1 MLGMNCG
8 AMAGERWGMMTG
20 PLDQASGSGG
30 ERLPEPLPRD
40 PFILFQ
46 AWFNQAR
53 TRGAQPNPNA
63 FTLATLDP
71 DGRLS
76 ARIVLC
82 KGIDSRSGH
91 IVFYTNYLGRKGL
104 ALTAHPRAAAV
115 FHWDHAD
122 RQVRI
127 EGPVTRS
134 PAAESDAYFKSRP
147 WPSRIGAWASDQS
160 RPIESREALA
170 RKVEEAC
177 VRFGIDPAHPPRA
190 REEVEI
196 PRPPHWGGFRLWAE
210 RVELWAGGE
219 GRLHDRAEWV
229 RKLRAS
235 TGAEGDAWEAESDWA
250 TCRLQP

>member
-1 MLGMNCG
+1 MH
-8 AMAGERWGMMTG
+8 EPPTMMHG
-20 PLDQASGSGG
+20 PMDQADRPGSQ
-30 ERLPEPLPRD
+30 RLPEPLPRE
-40 PFILFQ
+40 PFGLFR
-46 AWFNQAR
+46 AWFDQAR
-53 TRGAQPNPNA
+53 ARAAQPNPNA

-71 DGRLS
+71 DGRLG

-82 KGIDSRSGH
+82 KGIDRASGH

-134 PAAESDAYFKSRP
+134 PAAESDAYFRSRP
-147 WPSRIGAWASDQS
+147 WPSRIGAWASEQS
-160 RPIESREALA
+160 RPIESRAALA
-170 RKVEEAC
+170 RKVEEVCA
-177 VRFGIDPAHPPRA
+177 RFGIDPARPPL
-190 REEVEI
+190 EGQEVEI

-210 RVELWAGGE
+210 RVEVWAAGE

-229 RKLRAS
+229 RKLRACRN
-235 TGAEGDAWEAESDWA
+235 ADADGWEADSDWA